1 MSVEA
6 RARQDEGW
14 REAGRKVAPLL
25 RSYTAAVV
33 TGNDERAAAFAAL
46 GIADTEAPYRSVVIA
61 NLWGTPALDRLIEAE
76 EDAPGVS
83 DCFTY
88 GISLTT
94 AARISPRNER
104 LAIIGSG
111 TEPIDQFQVF
121 RSRRW
126 KAYSERLLEAGSLLL
141 LLAPSEAET
150 VQELIAQVDGIVLVG
165 VNRVE
170 SAPHS
175 RVIARISDP
184 IMHREEVH
192 NEAGFPWRRTLTIFA
207 SLLIIAAGVA
217 AGLKYFWLRQPMSAP
232 FPAAVDS
239 SMAAASSTFET
250 AGSSTAAI
258 VGLPAIL
265 NPADSGNSARFSVE
279 ILAANTQSGAIFTL
293 RKYRSSIPAGTVS
306 AIPVGPD
313 QALWYKVIG
322 GAFAKRADADSLL
335 VSLRRK
341 KIVPDSSG
349 AVVETP
355 LAFLVDSIAADA
367 GMAARVRKSVDSL
380 SKGGISLYG
389 LTQADGSA
397 RIYAGAFSSAAESK
411 QFADQLKS
419 AGMIPVLVYRTGR
432 YP

>member
-1 MSVEA
+1 MSLETH
-6 RARQDEGW
+6 ARQGEGW

-33 TGNDERAAAFAAL
+33 TGNDARSAAFAAL
-46 GIADTEAPYRSVVIA
+46 GIADTEAPYRRVVIA
-61 NLWGTPALDRLIEAE
+61 NLWGTPELDPLIEAA

-83 DCFTY
+83 DCFAY

-94 AARISPRNER
+94 AAKISPRNER

-111 TEPIDQFQVF
+111 SEPMDQFQVF

-141 LLAPSEAET
+141 LLAPSGAET
-150 VQELIAQVDGIVLVG
+150 IHELIAQVDGIVLVG
-165 VNRVE
+165 VNRVD
-170 SAPHS
+170 SAPHA
-175 RVIARISDP
+175 RVIARVPDP
-184 IMHREEVH
+184 ILPREESKK
-192 NEAGFPWRRTLTIFA
+192 EAGFPWKRTLTIAA
-207 SLLIIAAGVA
+207 SILVIAAGVA
-217 AGLKYFWLRQPMSAP
+217 ASLKYFWLRQPPAAP
-232 FPAAVDS
+232 APIAVDS
-239 SMAAASSTFET
+239 AATAASSTLET

-258 VGLPAIL
+258 AGAPVIL
-265 NPADSGNSARFSVE
+265 NLADSANSVRFSVE

-322 GAFAKRADADSLL
+322 GAFAKREDADSLL

-341 KIVPDSSG
+341 KIIPDSSG
-349 AVVETP
+349 AVIEMP
-355 LAFLVDSIAADA
+355 LAFLIDSLAADA
-367 GMAARVRKSVDSL
+367 GMAARVKKSVDSL
-380 SKGGISLYG
+380 SQGGASPYG
-389 LTQADGSA
+389 LTQANGSV
-397 RIYAGAFSSAAESK
+397 RIYTGAFANALESK
-411 QFADQLKS
+411 QYAEQLKS
-419 AGMIPVLVYRTGR
+419 AGINPVLVYRTGR